1 MVKRLERLV
10 LSVLLTLF
18 AVCGILA
25 ALPSTANAT
34 SNGSKAKTSVS
45 TYELRLFETHRDRTI
60 DIVYRRGKDYIPSA
74 IQKLDFF
81 LRDHMN
87 SKTYDM
93 DPHLFDL
100 LHALLVKVGRPNA
113 VIDVICGYRTPTT
126 NAYLRAHTHGVARH
140 SLHMK
145 GEAIDIRVPG
155 IPLSKLRKAA
165 LSLHRGG
172 VGYYPHS
179 GFIHVD
185 VGRVRQWVLK

>member
-1 MVKRLERLV
+1 MVKKLERLV

-18 AVCGILA
+18 AVSGILA

-34 SNGSKAKTSVS
+34 PNGSKANTASS
-45 TYELRLFETHRDRTI
+45 AYELRLFETHRDRTI
-60 DIVYRRGKDYIPSA
+60 DIVYRRGSDYIPSA
-74 IQKLDFF
+74 IDKLDFF
-81 LRDHMN
+81 LRDHIN
-87 SKTYDM
+87 SQTYDM
-93 DPHLFDL
+93 NPHLFDL

-113 VIDVICGYRTPTT
+113 VIDIICGYRSPST
-126 NAYLRAHTHGVARH
+126 NAYLRSHSHGVAQH

-155 IPLSKLRKAA
+155 VPLSKLRKAA

-179 GFIHVD
+179 DFIHVD
-185 VGRVRQWVLK
+185 VGRVRQWELK